1 MQRVRVRVV
10 DYNIMC
16 FSFSAWVRLCSRLDE
31 CAIVHSE
38 FALHIYMYP
47 ERKVLHFLSRLF
59 VCLFVFSSLL
69 LQTKCLIIV
78 CTRNKNYYFLLI
90 LFVYCCCCFS
100 FILGCCFWWRKR
112 GEKKKY
118 LDLCLSLCICENLLF
133 LLFLFN
139 CRLYYSWKTKYE
151 KMMKF
156 LGSLLSVSSSLL
168 FSLNICLWSIL
179 MNKRKHV

>member
-1 MQRVRVRVV
+1 MSGCSQWYLFNKSHTDMQRVRVRVV

-112 GEKKKY
+112 GEKKNISIY
-118 LDLCLSLCICENLLF
+118 VCLCVFVKICCF
-133 LLFLFN
+133 SFFSSIVG
-139 CRLYYSWKTKYE
+139 YII
-151 KMMKF
+151 
-156 LGSLLSVSSSLL
+156 LGKQ
-168 FSLNICLWSIL
+168 NT
-179 MNKRKHV
+179 RKWWNS